1 MQEPGHGSSS
11 PKRPLELPTSLPP
24 AKRARYE
31 TSDDIQV
38 KQEETLGASPS
49 TNIFRL
55 QLPKTPPK
63 ECSDRDSDFEEEL
76 DSESSSWSDSF
87 RRYTP
92 PKGKKTGAVRD
103 SPEPIRPK
111 RRREKTSQ
119 YVGVHWCTRNKKW
132 KAKRTVDGK
141 TINLGTF
148 DDERAAAEA
157 SDACIRKHKVKDAK
171 LNFPEEVIMFVEK
184 IKKIDGD
191 RCLVKWLNCDDGQ
204 DTWEPL
210 HNLLETQAYREFTGQ
225 SIPNQ
230 QPPVNSN
237 GKKMRY
243 SKYVGVSWSVRDA
256 KWTVARSIRNKKRYG
271 GTFSSEIEA
280 AKASDALV
288 KKLHDPM
295 AVVGGPKPKLN
306 FPPTSSPPNP
316 NLTKRGSSKY
326 VGVHWDK
333 RKNRWKVERKID
345 GKTVLGGH
353 FATEE
358 EAAIKADNI
367 VRKLKGS
374 EHGHNH
380 QINFPSHQEQ
390 HTPNKPNYGEPPRGP
405 LKKSNYVG
413 VAWLNGV
420 QKWRVERRLGGKSIL
435 GGKFDNEQEAAR
447 KSDEILTTYLRDTN
461 RTQTNGTYNFN
472 PPEGIEA
479 PSLLNPKR
487 SKRAKTA
494 PKPEDFKNIT
504 INGIPQCKYVG
515 VSWSQREQRWTAR
528 RRISG
533 KYEYG
538 GSFDDPEEAARAADR
553 LVRDAGYPS
562 GCKLNFP
569 FDAGVLSD
577 AEERGLIIG
586 SQKPIKPAN
595 NSIFPAVKQEGD
607 LGALRLKIKSLESSV
622 ETLQKQLE
630 TERKLHQLE
639 IGRLG
644 EKVEGRIRELKLQ
657 ERICGFQEKELKR
670 FEEKSEEQEKLIREL
685 KLRPRI
691 VD

>member
-1 MQEPGHGSSS
+1 MQEPGNGSSS
-11 PKRPLELPTSLPP
+11 PKRPLNHPLPP
-24 AKRARYE
+24 AKRARYQS
-31 TSDDIQV
+31 SDDIEV
-38 KQEETLGASPS
+38 KQEETLETSPS
-49 TNIFRL
+49 TNVFRL
-55 QLPKTPPK
+55 QLPKTPPQPK
-63 ECSDRDSDFEEEL
+63 DCSDRDSDFEEEL
-76 DSESSSWSDSF
+76 DSESSSWSDAGE
-87 RRYTP
+87 T
-92 PKGKKTGAVRD
+92 RD
-103 SPEPIRPK
+103 SPEPYRPK
-111 RRREKTSQ
+111 RKREKTSQ

-171 LNFPEEVIMFVEK
+171 LNFPAEVIMFVEK
-184 IKKIDGD
+184 IKKIDGN
-191 RCLVKWLNCDDGQ
+191 RCLVKWLNCDDSQ

-210 HNLLETQAYREFTGQ
+210 QNLLETQAYREFTGQ

-230 QPPVNSN
+230 QSSSNSN
-237 GKKMRY
+237 QTNGRY
-243 SKYVGVSWSVRDA
+243 SKYIG
-256 KWTVARSIRNKKRYG
+256 
-271 GTFSSEIEA
+271 
-280 AKASDALV
+280 V
-288 KKLHDPM
+288 KK
-295 AVVGGPKPKLN
+295 
-306 FPPTSSPPNP
+306 SSNTANP

-353 FATEE
+353 FKTEE
-358 EAAIKADNI
+358 EAAMKADNI
-367 VRKLKGS
+367 VRELKGS

-380 QINFPSHQEQ
+380 QINFPSRQGQ
-390 HTPNKPNYGEPPRGP
+390 KSAPSKPNYGEPPRAP

-420 QKWRVERRLGGKSIL
+420 QKWRVERRLGGKSML

-447 KSDEILTTYLRDTN
+447 KSDEILTNYLRETN
-461 RTQTNGTYNFN
+461 RTQTNGTYNFK

-487 SKRAKTA
+487 KRTKTV

-538 GSFDDPEEAARAADR
+538 GSFDDPEKAARAADR
-553 LVRDAGYPS
+553 LVRDAGYPP

-569 FDAGVLSD
+569 YDAGVLSD
-577 AEERGLIIG
+577 AEARGLTTTQT
-586 SQKPIKPAN
+586 STKPAN
-595 NSIFPAVKQEGD
+595 NPSVPTVKQEGD
-607 LGALRLKIKSLESSV
+607 LGALKMKIKSLENSV

-639 IGRLG
+639 IERLE

-670 FEEKSEEQEKLIREL
+670 FEEKSAEQEKLIREL
-685 KLRPRI
+685 KLQPRL